1 MKSATSLSAIAS
13 VAYKEM
19 LHIWRDRRV
28 LVLIII
34 LPPFFTLLFGY
45 AFAGMSMS
53 KIPTV
58 LDDLDHTAD
67 SAKLVE
73 KLKADDT
80 FAWKDVPAPIGND
93 LLALQTA
100 AIIRIPAGW
109 GDSLK
114 KGHPLPIELV
124 ADGSD
129 TNTEPVLE
137 GVLKKT
143 LGDVQVD
150 REQDV
155 IDALPDEVMDLAQK
169 LPESLRNQFTTL
181 LDQWPVHSTILYNPG
196 LRFIDYVTPGIIGLI
211 LQLLT
216 VTLMALT
223 ITRERDT
230 GTFSQL
236 MVTALRQHE
245 IILGKML
252 TYLVISIFLILTTIA
267 VAGLNFHV
275 VFHHPGILSLTCF
288 LFLLS
293 SLALGLLLSAISQT
307 QTQAIQF
314 AVFYLLPVFPL
325 SGAFA
330 SLDQLPGGVRFVS
343 ELFPLTHFCRAF
355 RLINFQSAGWSYL
368 VGDLAFLL
376 VSTAASCVLAAL
388 LLKRAQD

>member
-1 MKSATSLSAIAS
+1 MSFTKSLRAIAGVS
-13 VAYKEM
+13 TKEF
-19 LHIWRDRRV
+19 LHIWRDKRV
-28 LVLIII
+28 LVLILI

-45 AFAGMSMS
+45 AFAGMSLS
-53 KIPTV
+53 RVPAL
-58 LDDLDHTAD
+58 LDDRDQSAE

-80 FAWKDVPAPIGND
+80 FAWKPAPATISDD
-93 LLALQTA
+93 LLAENVDA
-100 AIIRIPAGW
+100 VVRIPKGW
-109 GDSLK
+109 GASIRAGK
-114 KGHPLPIELV
+114 PTPVELV

-129 TNTEPVLE
+129 TNTEPALE
-137 GVLKKT
+137 GTLKKI
-143 LGDVQVD
+143 LGDYQTD

-155 IDALPDEVMDLAQK
+155 IDALPDNVLDLAQK
-169 LPESLRNQFTTL
+169 LPPELRNQFAAL
-181 LDQWPVHSTILYNPG
+181 LDQWPVQSTILYNPK

-223 ITRERDT
+223 ITRERDN
-230 GTFSQL
+230 GTLSQL

-245 IILGKML
+245 IILGKMF
-252 TYLVISIFLILTTIA
+252 TYLVISIFLISTTIA
-267 VAGLNFHV
+267 VAGLHFHV
-275 VFHHPGILSLTCF
+275 VFHHPATLALTCF

-293 SLALGLLLSAISQT
+293 SLALGLLLSAVSQT

-330 SLDQLPGGVRFVS
+330 SLDQLPGGVRFIS

-355 RLINFQSAGWSYL
+355 RLINFQSAGWNYL
-368 VGDLAFLL
+368 AGDLAFLL
-376 VSTAASCVLAAL
+376 LSTVACCVIAAL
-388 LLKRAQD
+388 FLKRAQD